1 MAFFKHH
8 RPYYCFC
15 SYRVILNGIEEIM
28 FRFFQRAASDSK
40 MLSNDEDTPSSSVAI
55 LYCSSGETSGNHQRK
70 KCTDQKNMVKRQ

>member
-1 MAFFKHH
+1 MSFFKDHCL
-8 RPYYCFC
+8 YYYFC
-15 SYRVILNGIEEIM
+15 SCRVILSGTEEIM